1 MARFLA
7 KRFALSIITLFILSV
22 IVFAASQLLPGNV
35 GRNVLGPFADQ
46 HSVDLLN
53 HQVGADRP
61 LLTQYGRW
69 IWKFV
74 HGDMGKS
81 LQYQVSVWS
90 LLGPSL
96 ENSLKLAAEAFLL
109 VVPLSILGGV
119 AAALRR
125 GRFADRAITNSRA
138 AGGMTVRT
146 NVTYYTAAKGTPE
159 EVAAQ
164 IRNIPFVTGWGDEWL
179 RVGPIKTTVDGG
191 ILCL

>member
-7 KRFALSIITLFILSV
+7 TRFALSIVTLFILSV
-22 IVFAASQLLPGNV
+22 IVFAATQLLPGDI
-35 GRNVLGPFADQ
+35 GRNVLGPFATQ
-46 HSVDLLN
+46 QSVDLFN

-61 LLTQYGRW
+61 LLTQYGNW
-69 IWKFV
+69 VWHFI

-96 ENSLKLAAEAFLL
+96 VNSLKLAAEAFVL

-125 GRFADRAITNSRA
+125 GRFADRDRKSTRLNSSH
-138 AGGMTVRT
+138 
-146 NVTYYTAAKGTPE
+146 
-159 EVAAQ
+159 
-164 IRNIPFVTGWGDEWL
+164 EWISYAVFCL
-179 RVGPIKTTVDGG
+179 KKKTKQ
-191 ILCL
+191 